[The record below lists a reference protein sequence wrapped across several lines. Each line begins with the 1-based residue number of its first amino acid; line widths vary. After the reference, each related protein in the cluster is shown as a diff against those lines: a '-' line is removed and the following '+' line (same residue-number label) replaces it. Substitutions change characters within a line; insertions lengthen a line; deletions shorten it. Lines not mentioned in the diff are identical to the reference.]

1 MSDEFSDD
9 KFVTIFSSR
18 KHSAEIGAET
28 SNGLLESAGVR
39 SMIVRDNVRELP
51 VGKVSVRV
59 FASEEEE
66 ARQII
71 EQARAAGSSEDDEGG
86 SGGSGGAE

>member
-9 KFVTIFSSR
+9 EFVTIFSSR
-18 KHSAEIGAET
+18 KHSAEIEAET
-28 SNGLLESAGVR
+28 INGLLESAGVR

-71 EQARAAGSSEDDEGG
+71 EQARAVGSSEDDESG
-86 SGGSGGAE
+86 SGGSE

>member
-9 KFVTIFSSR
+9 EVVTIFSSR
-18 KHSAEIGAET
+18 KHSAEIEAET
-28 SNGLLESAGVR
+28 INGLLESAGLR

-71 EQARAAGSSEDDEGG
+71 EQARAVGSSEDDVGG
-86 SGGSGGAE
+86 SE

>member
-9 KFVTIFSSR
+9 EFVTIFSSR
-18 KHSAEIGAET
+18 KHSAEIEAET
-28 SNGLLESAGVR
+28 INGLLESAGVR

-71 EQARAAGSSEDDEGG
+71 EQARAVGSSEDDEGG
-86 SGGSGGAE
+86 SEDGSE

>member
-1 MSDEFSDD
+1 MSDEFSEDE
-9 KFVTIFSSR
+9 FVTIFSSR
-18 KHSAEIGAET
+18 RHSAEIEAET
-28 SNGLLESAGVR
+28 INGLLESAGLR

-71 EQARAAGSSEDDEGG
+71 EQAQAVGSSEDDEGG
-86 SGGSGGAE
+86 SGGSE